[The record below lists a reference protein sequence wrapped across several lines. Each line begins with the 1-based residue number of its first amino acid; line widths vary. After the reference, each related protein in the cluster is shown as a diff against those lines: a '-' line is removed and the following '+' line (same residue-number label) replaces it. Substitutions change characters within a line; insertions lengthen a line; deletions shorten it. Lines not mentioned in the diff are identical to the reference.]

1 MTPLQ
6 LLERVDVGAS
16 RLAQIFIYFGANV
29 GKNVSIYQHRKGKT
43 FLLPLSNPTERMVL
57 GCVFFQTVL

>member
-43 FLLPLSNPTERMVL
+43 FLLPLSNRAKRKVI
-57 GCVFFQTVL
+57 G

>member
-6 LLERVDVGAS
+6 LLERVDVGTS

-29 GKNVSIYQHRKGKT
+29 GKNVSVYQHRKGKT
-43 FLLPLSNPTERMVL
+43 FLLSHNNPTQKRVIA
-57 GCVFFQTVL
+57 CTNDH